1 MRAVVQ
7 RVLEASVEVDGRIAG
22 QIGPGLLILLGVR
35 NGDTVR
41 EVQWV
46 AGKCLDL
53 RIFEDQGGKMNG
65 SVRDVAGGVLVISQ
79 FTLYGD
85 CRKGRRPSFI
95 DAAPPAVSE
104 PLYAAFVKCIAASGL
119 RTAQGVFGAPMK
131 VRLLNDG
138 PVTVIVGKDAQT
150 HE

>member
-1 MRAVVQ
+1 MRALVQ
-7 RVLEASVEVDGRIAG
+7 RVLEASVEVDGCLAG

-35 NGDTVR
+35 HSDTPR
-41 EVQWV
+41 EAQFV

-53 RIFEDQGGKMNG
+53 RIFEDQDGKMNR
-65 SVRDVAGGVLVISQ
+65 SVRDVAGSVLVVSQ

-95 DAAPPAVSE
+95 DAAPPTVSE
-104 PLYAAFVKCIAASGL
+104 PLYEVFVGCIAESGL
-119 RTAQGVFGAPMK
+119 RTAQGVFGAQMK

-138 PVTVIVGKDAQT
+138 PVTVIVEKDASAP
-150 HE
+150 

>member
-7 RVLEASVEVDGRIAG
+7 RVLEASVEVDGHIVG

-35 NGDTVR
+35 HGDTLAEVR
-41 EVQWV
+41 LV
-46 AGKCLDL
+46 AAKCLDL
-53 RIFEDQGGKMNG
+53 RIFEDAEGKMNR
-65 SVRDVAGGVLVISQ
+65 SVRDLGGSLLVVSQ

-95 DAAPPAVSE
+95 DAAPPVLSQ
-104 PLYAAFVKCIAASGL
+104 PLYEAFAGCLEESGL
-119 RTAQGVFGAPMK
+119 RTARGVFGAQMK

-138 PVTVIVGKDAQT
+138 PVTVIIEKDARDP
-150 HE
+150 

>member
-7 RVLEASVEVDGRIAG
+7 RVLDASVEVDGRIAG

-35 NGDTVR
+35 NGDTPR
-41 EVQWV
+41 EVQAV
-46 AGKCLDL
+46 ADKCLGL
-53 RIFEDQGGKMNG
+53 RIFEDQDGKMNR
-65 SVRDVAGGVLVISQ
+65 SVREVSGGVLVVSQ

-85 CRKGRRPSFI
+85 CRRGRRPSFI

-104 PLYAAFVKCIAASGL
+104 PLYRAFVGCIAESGL
-119 RTAQGVFGAPMK
+119 RTAQGVFGAQMK

-138 PVTVIVGKDAQT
+138 PVTVIVEKDASDP
-150 HE
+150 